1 MTMRAGSW
9 LRVNGIHKTRPEEC
23 RSPCDAGGKGESLEG
38 GGCGGEVRL
47 GDGRSMVR
55 LSLWDKNDIL
65 PLIAGFGSRP
75 ASLRARPLVVTWLP
89 GGLLRSLT
97 PLSCWQFA
105 LHSYS
110 SIPHPDPDSDP
121 ENALRP
127 PSSRPGCDFGTMQPL
142 PIPSSLSPQPLLLL
156 LLLVSAP
163 LQVLAAPW
171 ALTTSTSSTGKS
183 GQFILPQ
190 SQQPVQ
196 SQSWS
201 LRSVFPQITWLRDTA
216 VEKVFG
222 LPPKVSRSGVEK
234 SSRPSAQLPTNL
246 LARYGGDVVLRFN
259 ITTPLEEEK
268 LAEAADTLFLD
279 VWEFTS
285 NWADIRLSQDDVSI
299 FPFPSIPNVLIISQV
314 PTLLGL
320 LPNSMQ
326 KAYSNL
332 MPDLAKAIYQ
342 SYPLLRFNAPS
353 FPPSHVPAFTPSL
366 STSDSVENIFFSDYQ
381 PFSVIVPWMR
391 LMASMFTT
399 HVRMINI
406 GTSYE
411 GRDIPALRIGVSPRV
426 PQYPTA
432 SRKTIIISGGFH
444 AREWIS
450 VSTVTYIAWSLITSY
465 GKSPGITKLLQE
477 FDFVVIPT
485 TNPDGYVY
493 TWESERL
500 WRKNRQQ
507 TSRGFCTGLD
517 LDRTFGFE
525 WDDSPIR
532 ADPCS
537 ESYAGEQP
545 FQAVESHR
553 LAAWAKNET
562 ENHGVNFVGFL
573 DLHSYSQ
580 KVLYPYSYSC
590 NSYPPSLE
598 NLEELGMG
606 LAKAIRISSGEH
618 YDVASA
624 CEGAV
629 RSENP
634 TSSGYS
640 RMETGGGSAIDWFY
654 HELGVR
660 YSYQIKLRDTG
671 SYGFLL
677 PKENIIPTGEEAF
690 NAVKYFGDFLLGNK
704 GIELDVMNE
713 LHQSALDESSAVAD
727 EELAVEDEAE
737 YDMDDFNWELK
748 QRRR

>member
-1 MTMRAGSW
+1 MCVS
-9 LRVNGIHKTRPEEC
+9 
-23 RSPCDAGGKGESLEG
+23 
-38 GGCGGEVRL
+38 
-47 GDGRSMVR
+47 
-55 LSLWDKNDIL
+55 
-65 PLIAGFGSRP
+65 
-75 ASLRARPLVVTWLP
+75 
-89 GGLLRSLT
+89 
-97 PLSCWQFA
+97 Q
-105 LHSYS
+105 
-110 SIPHPDPDSDP
+110 
-121 ENALRP
+121 
-127 PSSRPGCDFGTMQPL
+127 TMQPL
-142 PIPSSLSPQPLLLL
+142 SIPSSLSPQPLILLF
-156 LLLVSAP
+156 LLVNTP
-163 LQVLAAPW
+163 LLAIAAPW
-171 ALTTSTSSTGKS
+171 TSTTSASTGKS
-183 GQFILPQ
+183 GQFALPQ
-190 SQQPVQ
+190 SQQPVH

-201 LRSVFPQITWLRDTA
+201 LHSVFPQIAWLRDTA
-216 VEKVFG
+216 VERVFG
-222 LPPKVSRSGVEK
+222 LPPKASRPGAEK

-259 ITTPLEEEK
+259 ISTPLEEEK

-285 NWADIRLSQDDVSI
+285 NWVDIRLSQDDVSTPPRPVIPI
-299 FPFPSIPNVLIISQV
+299 FLIISQV

-320 LPNSMQ
+320 LPGSLQ

-332 MPDLAKAIYQ
+332 MPDLAKAISQ
-342 SYPLLRFNAPS
+342 SYPLLSFNAPS
-353 FPPSHVPAFTPSL
+353 FPPSHSPSFTPSL
-366 STSDSVENIFFSDYQ
+366 SASDGVENIFFSDYQ

-406 GTSYE
+406 GTTYE
-411 GRDIPALRIGVSPRV
+411 GRDIPALRIGVSPSV
-426 PQYPTA
+426 PQDPTA
-432 SRKTIIISGGFH
+432 SRKAIIISGGFH

-493 TWESERL
+493 TWEGERL

-525 WDDSPIR
+525 WDGSPVR

-562 ENHGVNFVGFL
+562 ENHGVNFIGFL

-606 LAKAIRISSGEH
+606 LAKAIRISSGEQ
-618 YDVASA
+618 YEVVSA

-629 RSENP
+629 RSEKP
-634 TSSGYS
+634 ASSGYS

-690 NAVKYFGDFLLGNK
+690 NVVKYFGDFLLGNK
-704 GIELDVMNE
+704 GIELSLVDE
-713 LHQSALDESSAVAD
+713 LHQTVSDEASVIAD
-727 EELAVEDEAE
+727 EEPAAEDEVQ
-737 YDMDDFNWELK
+737 YDMDDFSWELK
-748 QRRR
+748 RRR